1 MKDILEK
8 LKGGYRLSIGR
19 VGEVVKD
26 VSSDPSLFHVLFKGI
41 SSDDPVIRMR
51 SADPLS

>member
-8 LKGGYRLSIGR
+8 LKGGDRRSIGR
-19 VGEVVKD
+19 VGEVAKD
-26 VSSDPSLFHVLFKGI
+26 VLSDPSLFRVLFKGL

-51 SADPLS
+51 SADPVS

>member
-8 LKGGYRLSIGR
+8 LKGGDRRSIGR

-26 VSSDPSLFHVLFKGI
+26 VFSDPSLFRVLFKGL

-51 SADPLS
+51 SADPVS